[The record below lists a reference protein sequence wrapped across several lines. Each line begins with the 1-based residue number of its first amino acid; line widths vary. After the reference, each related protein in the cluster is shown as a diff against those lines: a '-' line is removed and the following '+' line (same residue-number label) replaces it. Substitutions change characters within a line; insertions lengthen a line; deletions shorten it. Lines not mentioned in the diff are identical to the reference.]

1 MKLNAGIIYEHLRT
15 RFDVELHGDPGDRLH
30 LSRPLFYMEEQTV
43 FESDSLYLASADHLP
58 TRPIIKCG
66 AVIVCIGESLQLR
79 RYLRQCTVLQVKG
92 HPDFFSVYLAIQQAF
107 EVYDTWND
115 ELFDLFKQDADV
127 NRIVSL
133 SADCLGLPL
142 IVIDGSFRVLA
153 ASRQTE
159 LPSARRWKDEREN
172 LSQYSLRNFLSVN
185 ALHTDDHGPMLL
197 KSVETNSLCVNLF
210 DASGRYIGCLCA
222 ILDTDDP
229 HAGLSALVVYLAH
242 VIEAA
247 ILKNP
252 SLLVSEHGARKGAL
266 RDLVEGKPLGTNLRR
281 LLDPIS
287 ENPRYACVSIHTFA
301 HEQALPSSFICNSF
315 ESAFPNGYAFPIGQ
329 MVVGIVDLSDADTET
344 ADLRDCIDPTLSSL
358 VDALRLKAGVSFDYS
373 DLNESP
379 VYVQQAEAALVDGSI
394 MDPKATHHYFEDYAL
409 TELVVNAISGAPI
422 ESLFPRELR
431 RVVEHDRTSAISYL
445 ETLRVFLNENMNYS
459 KVATLLYVHR
469 STLVDRINKIEH
481 NYGLDLH
488 DPDTRLYLQLIL
500 KAMDVEKAIK
510 ENG

>member
-1 MKLNAGIIYEHLRT
+1 
-15 RFDVELHGDPGDRLH
+15 
-30 LSRPLFYMEEQTV
+30 
-43 FESDSLYLASADHLP
+43 
-58 TRPIIKCG
+58 
-66 AVIVCIGESLQLR
+66 
-79 RYLRQCTVLQVKG
+79 
-92 HPDFFSVYLAIQQAF
+92 
-107 EVYDTWND
+107 
-115 ELFDLFKQDADV
+115 
-127 NRIVSL
+127 
-133 SADCLGLPL
+133 
-142 IVIDGSFRVLA
+142 
-153 ASRQTE
+153 
-159 LPSARRWKDEREN
+159 
-172 LSQYSLRNFLSVN
+172 
-185 ALHTDDHGPMLL
+185 
-197 KSVETNSLCVNLF
+197 
-210 DASGRYIGCLCA
+210 
-222 ILDTDDP
+222 
-229 HAGLSALVVYLAH
+229 
-242 VIEAA
+242 
-247 ILKNP
+247 
-252 SLLVSEHGARKGAL
+252 
-266 RDLVEGKPLGTNLRR
+266 
-281 LLDPIS
+281 
-287 ENPRYACVSIHTFA
+287 
-301 HEQALPSSFICNSF
+301 
-315 ESAFPNGYAFPIGQ
+315 

-459 KVATLLYVHR
+459 KVAALLYVHR